1 MNETLKKMDELLD
14 EVNYC
19 NKFEDTIAECRRKIA
34 EHAVNSIKNESEFDR
49 DFYHRRMVTYVK
61 VLDILKQNE

>member
-1 MNETLKKMDELLD
+1 MNETLKMIYELLD

-19 NKFEDTIAECRRKIA
+19 NKFEDPIAECRRKIA
-34 EHAVNSIKNESEFDR
+34 EHAVNSVKNKSEFDK

-61 VLDILKQNE
+61 VLDILQKNE

>member
-1 MNETLKKMDELLD
+1 MNDTLKMMDELLD

-19 NKFEDTIAECRRKIA
+19 NKFEDPIAECRRKIA
-34 EHAVNSIKNESEFDR
+34 EHAVNSVKNKSEFDK

-61 VLDILKQNE
+61 VLDILQKNE